1 MALKVLVTDY
11 KWPDLEI
18 EKEVLSGVDAEL
30 AVAPDGEEET
40 LVDLAQGC
48 VGIMTC
54 WAQTTR
60 RVIEAALPDLKVIA
74 RYGVG
79 LDNIDVDFATRAGIP
94 VTYVPTYCV
103 VDVAEHAL
111 AYILALSRKL
121 SLFNRKTREGVWD
134 IQVGMPLRR
143 LQGKCLGIVGF
154 GHIGREVA
162 RRARAFD
169 LEICVCDPVLSEEE
183 ALQAEVQLLSF
194 EELLEKADFITLHVP
209 LIPATESLIGRAE
222 LERMKPTAFLINTA
236 RGGLIDEDALYQA
249 LIQGEIGGA
258 GLDVRRQEP
267 PEAGD
272 RLLGLDQVLHSPHAA
287 FYSTESLEELE
298 RQTAWEVRRVLEGQE
313 PNNLVNPDYR
323 SS

>member
-143 LQGKCLGIVGF
+143 LQGKRLGIVGF

-169 LEICVCDPVLSEEE
+169 LEICVCDPVLTAEE
-183 ALQAEVQLLSF
+183 ALQADVQLLSF
-194 EELLEKADFITLHVP
+194 EELLEKADFVTLHVP

-313 PNNLVNPDYR
+313 PDNLVNPDYR
-323 SS
+323 SL

>member
-298 RQTAWEVRRVLEGQE
+298 RQTAWEVRRVLEGQK

>member
-1 MALKVLVTDY
+1 MALKILVTDY

-18 EKEVLSGVDAEL
+18 EKEVLSAVDAEL
-30 AVAPDGEEET
+30 VVAPDGEEET
-40 LVDLAQGC
+40 LVALASGC

-194 EELLEKADFITLHVP
+194 EELLEKADFVTLHVP

-249 LIQGEIGGA
+249 LIQGEIAGA

-313 PNNLVNPDYR
+313 PDNLVNPDYR
-323 SS
+323 SL